1 MFSKGPQKPI
11 EAGKCNAD
19 AGTYEKIVGTL
30 VSAYSAGRGSP
41 ASWGARAL
49 AQTDIGEGRFPYLP
63 GRNELHHH
71 KKQRRL
77 LRRCIFGRAWEP
89 GLLRNFM
96 HVLGRNELHPYKKQ

>member
-63 GRNELHHH
+63 GRNELH
-71 KKQRRL
+71 
-77 LRRCIFGRAWEP
+77 
-89 GLLRNFM
+89 
-96 HVLGRNELHPYKKQ
+96 PYKNNSATPYAQSLHQRIRSRPGRPSCITLPEV